1 MRHALSISASGAPP
15 TTITELTTAWR
26 EQAKELERYQ
36 AHAQAATL
44 QLCAAQLDETARRI
58 DDGVFSLADASRR
71 SGYSVDHLSKLV
83 ATNRIPNA
91 GRKGKP
97 LIRAGDL
104 PKKASRRMRD
114 AMPTYDPAADARS
127 LRSRATSAA

>member
-1 MRHALSISASGAPP
+1 MRYALSISASGAPP

-58 DDGVFSLADASRR
+58 DDGVLSLADASRR
-71 SGYSVDHLSKLV
+71 SGYSADHLSKLV

-97 LIRAGDL
+97 LIRVRDL
-104 PKKASRRMRD
+104 PKKASPLVRD
-114 AMPTYDPAADARS
+114 AAPAYDPIADAQS
-127 LRSRATSAA
+127 LRSRGRSAA